1 LVLLSKREGFDLGF
15 SLVNCFGGLFF
26 ILVSTASFSKVY
38 VGLGLEF
45 GGFKKRIVVGLNV
58 FRVRGKVA
66 VD

>member
-1 LVLLSKREGFDLGF
+1 
-15 SLVNCFGGLFF
+15 
-26 ILVSTASFSKVY
+26 VY